1 MYKAISC
8 WSAPRPGTEEEFEQH
23 YRKVHVPLALRV
35 PNTRRLTLTRTSDGL
50 EAEPPAFYRVAEMF
64 FSDRE
69 SLEAAMETPEWE
81 ELRADTAGVI
91 ERFGVSLVTGLGTPE
106 EADEVLRPTSA
117 SA

>member
-8 WSAPRPGTEEEFEQH
+8 WSAPRPGSEEEFEQH

-50 EAEPPAFYRVAEMF
+50 EEEPPAFYRVAEMF

-69 SLEAAMETPEWE
+69 SMEAAMKTPEWT
-81 ELRADTAGVI
+81 ELRADAAEVI

-106 EADEVLRPTSA
+106 EAAEADIGV
-117 SA
+117 

>member
-1 MYKAISC
+1 
-8 WSAPRPGTEEEFEQH
+8 
-23 YRKVHVPLALRV
+23 VPLALRV